1 MTFCRSSCAR
11 LKHFDGPW
19 PNASPAV
26 GREWIPAETCASGHA
41 DASRVAFV
49 AFVAFMACASGVC
62 VSWIFMVFLCPV
74 VFSKATATAAA
85 T

>member
-1 MTFCRSSCAR
+1 MISYDYLFVMSSCAR

-41 DASRVAFV
+41 AGHAADASRVAFV
-49 AFVAFMACASGVC
+49 VFVSVHGLRL
-62 VSWIFMVFLCPV
+62 W
-74 VFSKATATAAA
+74 
-85 T
+85 